1 MAMQLA
7 AQTPP
12 EPQLRSPLRPAPDKP
27 ALLSLEA
34 ALSLDIGQANRFYAR
49 HINRHLLEIFAILGL
64 DTLDVQSAQG
74 TTLHTADGRALLDFS
89 TGFGV
94 VGLGHNHPR
103 ILAAER
109 ACHERRVLD
118 CTKLF
123 PNKLQA
129 ALAHNLAQ
137 ILPDPLDTSFLAT
150 SGAEANEAAMKL
162 AERVQTP
169 KGKRKFL
176 CMQGAFHGKTH
187 GALAL
192 TTATDVHTGFLLGVP
207 KENVVYVRYGDAEAL
222 RAAIA
227 AEAQPGGGNTII
239 AAIVEPIRG
248 TACEVPPPG
257 YLAELVRQC
266 RANDV
271 LTIFDEVK
279 VGTGRTG
286 RFCAFMHEDVVPDV
300 VTLAKTLGGGK
311 RAIGA
316 MVTSQDLFRRAYGN
330 RNDCN
335 LHSSSFGGLGETC
348 AVAIETLNVLY
359 DEGLIDKAAA
369 MGDYLQQRLEDLRT
383 RYPRLLVEV
392 RGRGLFRAIRLNFGE
407 DLVRKLIDLSDNP
420 VFRTYQT
427 VLIGAVTR
435 QLYER
440 HGILAHFQ
448 PGARDILH
456 FMPPFVVTAAE
467 IDRLANALDDIFA
480 RGIADSTL
488 RFVAGNAKR
497 VLSRPWAGKA

>member
-1 MAMQLA
+1 MATLFA
-7 AQTPP
+7 ETATPP
-12 EPQLRSPLRPAPDKP
+12 AGAAKP
-27 ALLSLEA
+27 ALLSLDESL
-34 ALSLDIGQANRFYAR
+34 ALEIGEANRLYAR
-49 HINRHLLEIFAILGL
+49 HLNRYLLDIFGILGL
-64 DTLDVQSAQG
+64 DRLDIRSAQG
-74 TTLHTADGRALLDFS
+74 TTLYSADGREILDFS

-103 ILAAER
+103 IIAAER
-109 ACHERRVLD
+109 ACHDRRVLD

-137 ILPDPLDTSFLAT
+137 ILPDPLDTSFFAT

-162 AERVQTP
+162 AERIQTP
-169 KGKRKFL
+169 KGKRKYL
-176 CMQGAFHGKTH
+176 CMKGAFHGKTH
-187 GALAL
+187 GVLAL

-207 KENVVYVRYGDAEAL
+207 KDNVVYVPYGDFDAL

-227 AEAQPGGGNTII
+227 AEALPGGGNTII
-239 AAIVEPIRG
+239 AAMLEPIRG

-257 YLAELVRQC
+257 YLTDFARLC
-266 RANDV
+266 RENDI
-271 LTIFDEVK
+271 LSIFDEVK

-286 RFCAFMHEDVVPDV
+286 RFCAFMHEDVVPDI

-316 MVTSQDLFRRAYGN
+316 MVTSQALFKRAYGN
-330 RNDCN
+330 KNDCN

-348 AVAIETLNVLY
+348 AVAIETLNCLY
-359 DEGLIDKAAA
+359 DEGLIDNAAA
-369 MGDYLQQRLEDLRT
+369 MGDYLAEGLEGLRT
-383 RYPRLLVEV
+383 RHPRTLVEV

-407 DLVRKLIDLSDNP
+407 ELVRKLIDVSDNP
-420 VFRTYQT
+420 IFRTYQT
-427 VLIGAVTR
+427 VLIGAVAR
-435 QLYER
+435 QLYEK

-456 FMPPFVVTAAE
+456 FMPPFVVTRGE
-467 IDRLANALDDIFA
+467 IDRLVEALDDIFS
-480 RGIADSTL
+480 RGIAESTL
-488 RFVAGNAKR
+488 RFVAGNVKR
-497 VLSRPWAGKA
+497 VLTQSVGRA